1 MLKQCA
7 IHSPPPQKKLIGIL
21 LNQGFVIIRKYL
33 EESDSEDSNSDMD
46 IPMNTDMNGAA
57 TAPPPPP
64 PPPPAMVSSNGADG
78 ISHMSMMA
86 KSRMHE
92 ELVKKATARHLGIQE
107 NSASKFTQEENS
119 SSIKIEILAEQKV
132 QSQIKELENKFD
144 IIPKDLN
151 FSNPPHKGGNES
163 LQLSKKTT
171 SNSAE
176 SSELAEDLVL
186 KPAPKPKLY
195 DSIFTD
201 KTLSEKEKL
210 RREFLF
216 GLNTTKRETTSQTI
230 PSPETKTIP
239 DSSKIPFKTPE
250 KDVAP
255 PMQKNVEPENL
266 DKKKKCC
273 SCQIL

>member
-1 MLKQCA
+1 MYKRQ
-7 IHSPPPQKKLIGIL
+7 
-21 LNQGFVIIRKYL
+21 RKYL
-33 EESDSEDSNSDMD
+33 EESDSEDSDMD
-46 IPMNTDMNGAA
+46 IPKNNDMNGAP

-92 ELVKKATARHLGIQE
+92 ELVKKATARHLGIKK
-107 NSASKFTQEENS
+107 NSPSTSTQEENS
-119 SSIKIEILAEQKV
+119 SSIQIEELLPEQKV
-132 QSQIKELENKFD
+132 QSQIKELEKKFD
-144 IIPKDLN
+144 IIPTGLN
-151 FSNPPHKGGNES
+151 SSNPPHREGNES

-195 DSIFTD
+195 DSIFAD

-216 GLNTTKRETTSQTI
+216 GLNTTKPETTPQTI
-230 PSPETKTIP
+230 HSPETKKTP
-239 DSSKIPFKTPE
+239 DSPKIPLKTPE
-250 KDVAP
+250 KDAAP
-255 PMQKNVEPENL
+255 PTQKNKEQENL

>member
-1 MLKQCA
+1 MCNTL
-7 IHSPPPQKKLIGIL
+7 PPPTKKLIGIL

>member
-151 FSNPPHKGGNES
+151 FSNPPHKGG
-163 LQLSKKTT
+163 
-171 SNSAE
+171 
-176 SSELAEDLVL
+176 
-186 KPAPKPKLY
+186 
-195 DSIFTD
+195 
-201 KTLSEKEKL
+201 
-210 RREFLF
+210 
-216 GLNTTKRETTSQTI
+216 
-230 PSPETKTIP
+230 
-239 DSSKIPFKTPE
+239 KITP
-250 KDVAP
+250 
-255 PMQKNVEPENL
+255 
-266 DKKKKCC
+266 
-273 SCQIL
+273 